1 MEKDKK
7 NHETKKTLEPK
18 IGEPGYLN
26 KNCWV
31 VGNLK
36 ANPYKRCQYCKSR
49 FRNCLF
55 LQYQAISAFL
65 IVFFIILSFF
75 IKEKIPEI
83 ELILLIVFSF
93 VIIYGYFF
101 NKSTDRLIQA
111 YFTQTKAKEALEEL
125 AKGLESQVEQ
135 RTKEL
140 KETNQKLIE
149 MDRLKAGMYSFV
161 SHQLRAPMG
170 VIKDFAQ
177 LIYDGSYG
185 EVSDKVKERLLEMKK
200 SVDRQLE
207 LIDDFLDLRKIE
219 EGKMEYHFIDVDIVG
234 LVRSV
239 VEELRLLAEEKGLE
253 LIFREQLTLI
263 VRADEQRLR
272 QVIFNLVENAI
283 KYTER
288 GFVKTTID
296 YDRNNNSVLITVSDS
311 GLGIASEILPDIF
324 TEFKRI
330 QTAKKIK
337 GSGLGLYIAKQIIE
351 AHNGEIWAESD
362 GEDKG
367 SRFYVKLNPYTKRG
381 VAPLAQKN
389 NSPRYGVGVKVK
401 G

>member
-1 MEKDKK
+1 
-7 NHETKKTLEPK
+7 L
-18 IGEPGYLN
+18 
-26 KNCWV
+26 
-31 VGNLK
+31 
-36 ANPYKRCQYCKSR
+36 S
-49 FRNCLF
+49 FF
-55 LQYQAISAFL
+55 AISSNQRFSDC
-65 IVFFIILSFF
+65 FFIILSFF

-140 KETNQKLIE
+140 RETNQELIE

-170 VIKDFAQ
+170 VIKGFAQ